1 MFQIR
6 ILNAKDGTP
15 HHLPPNNIISWDTEL
30 NNEDV
35 YIPCARMTAS
45 RLMIFASTYM
55 TNVLIVWDWKAG
67 GVVRVIIFGRLR
79 LSFLSPLQVL
89 KRSSVEDAF
98 LCYRY
103 LEFDFLDEFRLLTF
117 AAPSKDDLIVF
128 DTSVPQRSP
137 DSWRQLNID
146 LPYRYLSDR
155 SPSYAWKLSIHTDTD
170 RSRGE
175 GSCDGPFII
184 DPTRSI
190 VVIARTRHGD
200 FPIGETVLVI
210 SAASLFRRMSST
222 RSSMPIPWNE
232 WKRDVMVV
240 EISRY
245 ISHVRTF
252 VHGTRVL
259 LMTYSPM
266 ERYCVRAY
274 DFSRWGCRGLVRV
287 GNGEKEKMVM
297 PRPEKVW
304 FLSELGNGLQN
315 MRALGDS
322 IVTCAVGDSRNIL
335 KGAVYLRLV

>member
-15 HHLPPNNIISWDTEL
+15 HHLPLNNIISWDTEL

-35 YIPCARMTAS
+35 YIPCARMTTS

-103 LEFDFLDEFRLLTF
+103 LEFDFLDEFRLLTL
-117 AAPSKDDLIVF
+117 AAPSKDDLVVF

-200 FPIGETVLVI
+200 FPIGEQFSSSRLHPYLGICPQLAPACPSPGTNGREMSWSWKSPVI
-210 SAASLFRRMSST
+210 FPTSGL
-222 RSSMPIPWNE
+222 SSMGP
-232 WKRDVMVV
+232 V
-240 EISRY
+240 S
-245 ISHVRTF
+245 
-252 VHGTRVL
+252 
-259 LMTYSPM
+259 
-266 ERYCVRAY
+266 C
-274 DFSRWGCRGLVRV
+274 
-287 GNGEKEKMVM
+287 
-297 PRPEKVW
+297 
-304 FLSELGNGLQN
+304 
-315 MRALGDS
+315 
-322 IVTCAVGDSRNIL
+322 
-335 KGAVYLRLV
+335 